1 MKTGIAV
8 VTFQDTEGAGNLLG
22 LLRDLE
28 KQRLIELDDAVVVV
42 KDADGE
48 VKVQESTDLT
58 KAKGAAKGATLGLVI
73 GLMVGGPI
81 GGVLLGAAGGALLSR
96 KVDLGIPQG
105 KIDVLVSEM
114 VDGTSALFV
123 QGTSKREGVMRAAMV
138 QANGTLHELELTEQ
152 GVVDVQNIAAAHNY
166 YDGMAS

>member
-8 VTFQDTEGAGNLLG
+8 VTFQDTEGAGKLLDM
-22 LLRDLE
+22 LKDLE
-28 KQRLIELDDAVVVV
+28 KQKLVELDDAVVVV
-42 KDADGE
+42 KDANGQ
-48 VKVQESTDLT
+48 VKVKETADLT

-105 KIDVLVSEM
+105 KIDLLVGEM
-114 VDGTSALFV
+114 VDGSSALFV
-123 QGTSKREGVMRAAMV
+123 QGTSKREGVMRAAML
-138 QANGTLHELELTEQ
+138 QTNGTLHELELTEQ
-152 GVVDVQNIAAAHNY
+152 AVVDVQTVAATQNY
-166 YDGMAS
+166 YDGMAG

>member
-8 VTFQDTEGAGNLLG
+8 VTFQDTEGAGKLLDM
-22 LLRDLE
+22 LKDLE
-28 KQRLIELDDAVVVV
+28 KQKLIELDDAVIVV
-42 KDADGE
+42 KDTDGE
-48 VKVQESTDLT
+48 VKSKETKDLT

-105 KIDVLVSEM
+105 KIDLLVAELVNGS
-114 VDGTSALFV
+114 SALFV

-138 QANGTLHELELTEQ
+138 QANGTLHELEMTEQ
-152 GVVDVQNIAAAHNY
+152 AVVDVGTVAATHNY
-166 YDGMAS
+166 YDGMTG